1 MRVERLDETGRQH
14 VQGRGDRPA
23 AADLVEAQEHA
34 TPDGLLPVRRE
45 RDRLAGGLEVA
56 EVGQPHPR

>member
-1 MRVERLDETGRQH
+1 M
-14 VQGRGDRPA
+14 QGRGDRPA